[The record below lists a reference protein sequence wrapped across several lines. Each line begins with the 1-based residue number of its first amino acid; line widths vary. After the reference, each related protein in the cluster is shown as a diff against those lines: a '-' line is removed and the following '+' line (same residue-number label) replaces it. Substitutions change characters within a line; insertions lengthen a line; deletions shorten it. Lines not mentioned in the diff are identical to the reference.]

1 MCTIMSD
8 IENAMRQLRDVI
20 TGCKDGLCG
29 RLNRDK
35 SECRNDLGIRVACSA
50 HTSTDEQRL
59 NDFLHDVAILARQV
73 QKTRR

>member
-1 MCTIMSD
+1 MSD

-20 TGCKDGLCG
+20 TGRKDGLCG
-29 RLNRDK
+29 RLNQDK

-50 HTSTDEQRL
+50 HAGTDEQRL